1 MRFLVTG
8 AAGFIGRAVVGS
20 LVASGHEPVGL
31 DLKER
36 PEWWPHGYTYVQGDV
51 CDPAAARQAAHSTSG
66 IVHLAAEPGI
76 VPSIKD
82 PHGTALVN
90 VMGTI
95 TMLDAARKQNVPAF
109 AMASSCAT
117 LSHLRSGS
125 YSPYAASKSSGEEY
139 CRAFRETYGIQTS
152 VLRLS
157 NIYGPGSLH
166 KGSAVA
172 GLLKAGLREGRLLVT
187 GDGLQ
192 TRDFLYVDDAA
203 SAFVLAVAGQ
213 RPGEFIVSSGR
224 SLSILDVA
232 RMVAQRIGLPE
243 SAIEH
248 KEALAG
254 DTRSVYL
261 DSSPTREGLGWA
273 PETGFADGL
282 ERTVRWFREELS

>member
-8 AAGFIGRAVVGS
+8 AAGFIGRAVVES
-20 LVASGHEPVGL
+20 LLADSHEAVGL
-31 DLKER
+31 DLKTR
-36 PEWWPHGYTYVQGDV
+36 PDWWPHAATYMQGDV
-51 CDPAAARQAAHSTSG
+51 CDPAAARQAATGTSG
-66 IVHLAAEPGI
+66 IIHLAAEPGI

-95 TMLDAARKQNVPAF
+95 TMLDAARKQNVQAF

-172 GLLKAGLREGRLLVT
+172 GLLKAGLREGRLIVT

-192 TRDFLYVDDAA
+192 TRDFLYVNDAA
-203 SAFVLAVAGQ
+203 RAFVLAVAGQ
-213 RPGEFIVSSGR
+213 KPGEFIVSSGM
-224 SLSILDVA
+224 SMSILDVA
-232 RMVAQRIGLPE
+232 RTIAERIGLPD
-243 SAIEH
+243 SVIEH

-273 PETGFADGL
+273 PETGFDEGL
-282 ERTVRWFREELS
+282 DRTVRWFRAELA